1 MYMALRWHAG
11 GSAYPAR
18 RSYRCTS
25 RHDDMLAGRRTLLVR
40 VFADEIK
47 EWVVSG
53 NAVVLEEKMVASG
66 VEVYGTEYSFW
77 FSR

>member
-1 MYMALRWHAG
+1 
-11 GSAYPAR
+11 
-18 RSYRCTS
+18 
-25 RHDDMLAGRRTLLVR
+25 MLAGRRTLLVR
-40 VFADEIK
+40 VFAGEIK